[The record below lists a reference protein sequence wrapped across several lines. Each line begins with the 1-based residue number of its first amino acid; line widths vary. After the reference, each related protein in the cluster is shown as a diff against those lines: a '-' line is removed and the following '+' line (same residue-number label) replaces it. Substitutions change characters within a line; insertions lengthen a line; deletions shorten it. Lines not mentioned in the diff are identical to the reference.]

1 MLRILKCA
9 IVHDYLI
16 NLSKYYKIVL
26 ISEPTLTVQIL
37 NLYPSQYLN
46 FEYSDSTRKKA
57 IKK

>member
-46 FEYSDSTRKKA
+46 FEYSDSARKKA